1 MKILRIVT
9 LLALAALV
17 SCGETGSQKVPGAD
31 IVITNAKIWTGD
43 PEKPWVEAMAIQ
55 DEYIVQTG
63 TNAEVSHLVEAAAEV
78 IDAPEG
84 IVVPG
89 FIDSHVHFLD
99 GGFALSS
106 VKLRDALTKAE
117 FEKAKNKL
125 LT

>member
-63 TNAEVSHLVEAAAEV
+63 TNAEVSHLVEQQQR
-78 IDAPEG
+78 
-84 IVVPG
+84 
-89 FIDSHVHFLD
+89 L
-99 GGFALSS
+99 LM
-106 VKLRDALTKAE
+106 LRKASWYPVSLIHTYT
-117 FEKAKNKL
+117 F
-125 LT
+125 

>member
-9 LLALAALV
+9 FLALAALV

-78 IDAPEG
+78 IDAPKASWY
-84 IVVPG
+84 P
-89 FIDSHVHFLD
+89 DSLIHTYTF
-99 GGFALSS
+99 
-106 VKLRDALTKAE
+106 
-117 FEKAKNKL
+117 
-125 LT
+125 